1 MLKPAVPVGHIFF
14 GFLFFTAASF
24 ICAHKIENRCKL
36 YHVCGLMKNVI
47 KKISH
52 CIRIVLLSLS
62 LVSPILAYREDR
74 MSLVG
79 CCFP

>member
-36 YHVCGLMKNVI
+36 YHVCGLMKKVI
-47 KKISH
+47 KKSVTAVELY
-52 CIRIVLLSLS
+52 CGLC
-62 LVSPILAYREDR
+62 P
-74 MSLVG
+74 
-79 CCFP
+79 